1 METSFK
7 SFTIESIPAGS
18 YFFKFTANQ
27 ICLDNIYGLL
37 PAIEPKNLAVSRV
50 GTSATFTWD
59 SANSETDWQVYIDTD
74 EDAISGS
81 ITPID
86 VTTTP
91 SKTFTDLTVGTT
103 YYVWVRSNFGG
114 GSYSE
119 WVKTSFSLTYRAA
132 APTSVDKKGI
142 TNVTFGSGAEVVD
155 NSTYPTSSP
164 YYGDY
169 SAQIGGVTAGQSSS
183 LSITFGTGYGY
194 GTVVWVDW
202 NQNYEFEDSEI
213 VFAGESGSDN
223 PTTLDASFTVAA
235 GRDAGNYRMRI
246 AAADSYYDSHKTM
259 GTAAGADPYPTGT
272 YTVVHDYTLKVNEA
286 ASYSLA
292 ISGTDVS
299 ENTIAFGTVKNT
311 TTTKTFTITNDG
323 GEDLTGI
330 SVVSSDATVFTVSDT
345 GFDLASG
352 ATKDITVT
360 FVKGVVAE
368 YSKTI
373 TISQANIATDK
384 VLTVTATYA
393 EPTPA
398 TMAVTLDEVAV
409 GETVAFGT
417 VNKATTK
424 TFKVSNTGEAT
435 LNATIS
441 VTGTNAANVT
451 LSTTSLEVAGES
463 NQTFTVTFDSDD
475 EDVAKSATVTL
486 TAAGLSDV
494 SFNVT
499 GTYVDMWSEDFEGG
513 VIPAGWDNSGFIVKQ
528 NGIGTYPSYN
538 LSSYFAVGNGGS
550 GEKTLTTPL
559 LTATAG
565 DKLTFDGFF
574 CYGDETLKVDYSTDR
589 TSWNNLYTYDKT
601 SFENGSTHN
610 IEIES
615 AVTGT
620 FYLRFT
626 VNYFN
631 GIDNIVGFKLAPA
644 KTHDASITAKSIPA
658 TGNQYVEYT
667 ASVTVKELLDKADE
681 VVTAEL
687 WIGTTKVATKSD
699 VTLNANA
706 TKVIELTFTPDAAMS
721 GEAYI
726 KVYNGDESISL
737 TSDVQAVTIAAALVL
752 DESTG
757 PSVALSDGSAPS
769 VVVNYTAKAGWN
781 TICMP
786 FALNTGDMTA
796 IFGDG
801 WKAYEFKSYADNV
814 LTFEPTTTFYAGYPF
829 VVYSETPANTQLKK
843 QNVTID
849 PSANNDEHT
858 FTFQGTYAPMAA
870 GTLTD
875 NWGLTAAGKIAK
887 AKNTTT
893 MKGFRAYF
901 IGNLAGARVV
911 FDGDETTGI
920 HTIEIDNNV
929 EGVYNMQGQKV
940 DKMNRK
946 GLYII
951 NGKKVVK

>member
-1 METSFK
+1 M
-7 SFTIESIPAGS
+7 
-18 YFFKFTANQ
+18 
-27 ICLDNIYGLL
+27 
-37 PAIEPKNLAVSRV
+37 
-50 GTSATFTWD
+50 
-59 SANSETDWQVYIDTD
+59 
-74 EDAISGS
+74 
-81 ITPID
+81 
-86 VTTTP
+86 
-91 SKTFTDLTVGTT
+91 
-103 YYVWVRSNFGG
+103 
-114 GSYSE
+114 
-119 WVKTSFSLTYRAA
+119 
-132 APTSVDKKGI
+132 
-142 TNVTFGSGAEVVD
+142 
-155 NSTYPTSSP
+155 
-164 YYGDY
+164 
-169 SAQIGGVTAGQSSS
+169 
-183 LSITFGTGYGY
+183 
-194 GTVVWVDW
+194 
-202 NQNYEFEDSEI
+202 
-213 VFAGESGSDN
+213 
-223 PTTLDASFTVAA
+223 
-235 GRDAGNYRMRI
+235 
-246 AAADSYYDSHKTM
+246 
-259 GTAAGADPYPTGT
+259 
-272 YTVVHDYTLKVNEA
+272 
-286 ASYSLA
+286 
-292 ISGTDVS
+292 
-299 ENTIAFGTVKNT
+299 
-311 TTTKTFTITNDG
+311 
-323 GEDLTGI
+323 TGI

-360 FVKGVVAE
+360 FVKGVAAV

-441 VTGTNAANVT
+441 VTGTNAANFT

-463 NQTFTVTFDSDD
+463 NQTFTITFDSDD

-499 GTYVDMWSEDFEGG
+499 GTYSNFWTEDFSAGTLPTG
-513 VIPAGWDNSGFIVKQ
+513 WVITPGSYSGDTYAWH
-528 NGIGTYPSYN
+528 IGTY
-538 LSSYFAVGNGGS
+538 SSYENTTNMAIAPTSTTYNS
-550 GEKTLTTPL
+550 ITTPRL
-559 LTATAG
+559 AAKENDVLTWDAYFNWSDEYMTVEWSNDGATGWTAIY
-565 DKLTFDGFF
+565 DQYKPEDESISSRYYHKAMSFTAPADGN
-574 CYGDETLKVDYSTDR
+574 Y
-589 TSWNNLYTYDKT
+589 
-601 SFENGSTHN
+601 
-610 IEIES
+610 
-615 AVTGT
+615 
-620 FYLRFT
+620 YLRFT
-626 VNYFN
+626 SRYSN
-631 GIDNIVGFKLAPA
+631 GIDNFAGFKLNP
-644 KTHDASITAKSIPA
+644 KTHDATITSKSIPA

-687 WIGTTKVATKSD
+687 WIGTTKVATKAD

-706 TKVIELTFTPDAAMS
+706 TKEIELTFTPDAAMS
-721 GEAYI
+721 GDAYI

-769 VVVNYTAKAGWN
+769 VVVNYTAKTGWN

-786 FALNTGDMTA
+786 FALTTGDMTA